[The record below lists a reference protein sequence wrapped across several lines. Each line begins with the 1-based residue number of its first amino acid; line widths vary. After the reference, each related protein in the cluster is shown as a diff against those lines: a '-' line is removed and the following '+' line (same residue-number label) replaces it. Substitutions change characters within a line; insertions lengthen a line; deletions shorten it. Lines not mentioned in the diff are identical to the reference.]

1 MNLARANLNATL
13 RTRILGILIFTLL
26 LVACGSSD
34 LSSFGSPDDDESY
47 WPTELDFFQAWG
59 LREPKERL
67 PRDAESTFQQ
77 YVSLWV
83 AKIVTT
89 RGQLNKESF
98 SSLVSESS
106 PNLGFSYFQA
116 LLNLSESDQ
125 TTAPWLFYPQTR
137 TESIVGCRLVYSA
150 ARHRSGVSVEFF
162 VGSLAEYCTE
172 TAWPEYASSTDSD
185 EDWIQYLNRRLG
197 GAVEISPGLYSN
209 VPLTHPFST
218 PTPQELQTEREEN
231 RRWKLPIFGVPSD
244 K

>member
-83 AKIVTT
+83 VETVIT
-89 RGQLNKESF
+89 RGQLNNESF

-106 PNLGFSYFQA
+106 PNLGFSSFHAMTA
-116 LLNLSESDQ
+116 LLNLPESDQ
-125 TTAPWLFYPQTR
+125 TTAPWLFNPHTR
-137 TESIVGCRLVYSA
+137 AESIVGCGLAYSA
-150 ARHRSGVSVEFF
+150 VRHRRGVVMDFF
-162 VGSLAEYCTE
+162 VGSLAEYCTG

-185 EDWIQYLNRRLG
+185 EDWIQYLNRRLQ
-197 GAVEISPGLYSN
+197 VL
-209 VPLTHPFST
+209 
-218 PTPQELQTEREEN
+218 PQQAPPVSGSLQGSIN
-231 RRWKLPIFGVPSD
+231 APSA

>member
-34 LSSFGSPDDDESY
+34 WSSFGSPVDDESY

-59 LREPKERL
+59 LREPKEKL
-67 PRDAESTFQQ
+67 PKDAESTFQQ

-83 AKIVTT
+83 AETVIT

-106 PNLGFSYFQA
+106 PNLGFSSFQA
-116 LLNLSESDQ
+116 MTPLLNLSEAAQ
-125 TTAPWLFYPQTR
+125 TTAFWLFYPQTR
-137 TESIVGCRLVYSA
+137 TESIVGCGLVYSA
-150 ARHRSGVSVEFF
+150 ARHRKGVAMEFF

-185 EDWIQYLNRRLG
+185 EDWIQYLNRRNGPL
-197 GAVEISPGLYSN
+197 VEPTRTPLEEKLYG
-209 VPLTHPFST
+209 ST
-218 PTPQELQTEREEN
+218 ES
-231 RRWKLPIFGVPSD
+231 IFGG

>member
-13 RTRILGILIFTLL
+13 RTRILGILFFTLL

-83 AKIVTT
+83 AETVTT

-106 PNLGFSYFQA
+106 PNLGFSSFQA
-116 LLNLSESDQ
+116 MTPLLNLSASDQ

-137 TESIVGCRLVYSA
+137 TESIVGCGLVYSA
-150 ARHRSGVSVEFF
+150 ARHLHGVSVEFF
-162 VGSLAEYCTE
+162 LGSLAEYCTG

-185 EDWIQYLNRRLG
+185 EDWIQYLNRRNGPL
-197 GAVEISPGLYSN
+197 VEPA
-209 VPLTHPFST
+209 ST
-218 PTPQELQTEREEN
+218 PLEEKPHGSTES
-231 RRWKLPIFGVPSD
+231 IFGG

>member
-59 LREPKERL
+59 LREGYGPL
-67 PRDAESTFQQ
+67 PRDVESAFQQ

-83 AKIVTT
+83 AETVITS
-89 RGQLNKESF
+89 GQLNKESF

-106 PNLGFSYFQA
+106 PDLGLSSFQA
-116 LLNLSESDQ
+116 MTPLLNLSETAQ
-125 TTAPWLFYPQTR
+125 TTALWFFYPQTR
-137 TESIVGCRLVYSA
+137 SESIVGCGLVYSA
-150 ARHRSGVSVEFF
+150 ARHRSMSGKWAL
-162 VGSLAEYCTE
+162 SLGEYCTGRV
-172 TAWPEYASSTDSD
+172 WPEYASSTYSD
-185 EDWIQYLNRRLG
+185 EDWIQYLNRRFGPL
-197 GAVEISPGLYSN
+197 VEPKDPRRNEEKSYG
-209 VPLTHPFST
+209 ST
-218 PTPQELQTEREEN
+218 ES
-231 RRWKLPIFGVPSD
+231 IFGG

>member
-1 MNLARANLNATL
+1 MNLARAKLNATS

-34 LSSFGSPDDDESY
+34 VSSFGSPDDDESY

-83 AKIVTT
+83 VETVIT
-89 RGQLNKESF
+89 RGQLNNESF
-98 SSLVSESS
+98 SSLVSEPS
-106 PNLGFSYFQA
+106 PNLGFSSFQA
-116 LLNLSESDQ
+116 MTPLLNLSESDQ

-137 TESIVGCRLVYSA
+137 TESIVGCGLVYSA
-150 ARHRSGVSVEFF
+150 ARHRGGVAVEFF
-162 VGSLAEYCTE
+162 VGSLAEYCTG

-185 EDWIQYLNRRLG
+185 EDWIQYLNRRLQ
-197 GAVEISPGLYSN
+197 VLPPP
-209 VPLTHPFST
+209 V
-218 PTPQELQTEREEN
+218 PTPA
-231 RRWKLPIFGVPSD
+231 PSFPFD
-244 K
+244 LSV